1 MNTVEVL
8 KQLFKDNF
16 VAYFRAHIAHI
27 NVTGRNFLSDHELF
41 QKIYTDLYT
50 QVDDIGELIRT
61 LQDFAPCDLENLCKE
76 SGVPCTELYGDSEHY
91 LNEVMN
97 DLYVLK
103 SVFEELLKASKEE
116 DLDQVTGY
124 AEDQLVMIAKHIW
137 QLESTLG

>member
-1 MNTVEVL
+1 MN
-8 KQLFKDNF
+8 
-16 VAYFRAHIAHI
+16 
-27 NVTGRNFLSDHELF
+27 
-41 QKIYTDLYT
+41 
-50 QVDDIGELIRT
+50 VDDEIGELIRT
-61 LQDFAPCDLENLCKE
+61 LQDFAPCDLETLCIE
-76 SGVPCTELYGDSEHY
+76 SGVPCGELYGDSEHY

-124 AEDQLVMIAKHIW
+124 AEDQLVMITKHIW